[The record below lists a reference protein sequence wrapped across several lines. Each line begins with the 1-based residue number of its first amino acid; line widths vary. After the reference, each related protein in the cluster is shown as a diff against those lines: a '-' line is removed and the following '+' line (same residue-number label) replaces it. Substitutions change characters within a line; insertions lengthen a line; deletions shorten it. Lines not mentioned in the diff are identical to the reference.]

1 MTWSALGMELLALPL
16 ALFKPTR
23 RWIWLGLLIM
33 NLSILGVIDFADLTF
48 GVLMMH
54 AFCFHQAW
62 LPPAKST
69 VPNPVV
75 YFDGVCSLC
84 NHAVDFLMAE
94 DHYDRYRFASIQGE
108 TAKSVDN
115 AELQA
120 GKTMALQDGDQLYI
134 KSEAVLR
141 AAAGLGGH
149 WRIISWFR
157 LVPISIRDLVYMQ
170 VSNNRYAIFGKRDTC
185 RMPTAEERMRFLN

>member
-1 MTWSALGMELLALPL
+1 
-16 ALFKPTR
+16 
-23 RWIWLGLLIM
+23 
-33 NLSILGVIDFADLTF
+33 
-48 GVLMMH
+48 
-54 AFCFHQAW
+54 
-62 LPPAKST
+62 
-69 VPNPVV
+69 
-75 YFDGVCSLC
+75 
-84 NHAVDFLMAE
+84 MAE
-94 DHYDRYRFASIQGE
+94 DHHNRYRFASIQGE

-149 WRIISWFR
+149 WRVISWFR
-157 LVPISIRDLVYMQ
+157 LVPRAIRDLVYMQ